1 MEGMEV
7 RVVDGVEVVAGE
19 VVGGI
24 GLRRDGVLSGLRI
37 IRSWHR
43 IGPPLSNTTL
53 QDLRNLCMGRC
64 IRQKVLHYWE
74 NLRNVQG
81 IEWVDNLSQD
91 CSGMWT

>member
-7 RVVDGVEVVAGE
+7 RVVDGVGVVAGE

-37 IRSWHR
+37 MRSWHG
-43 IGPPLSNTTL
+43 IGPPSSNTTS
-53 QDLRNLCMGRC
+53 QDSRNLCVGWC
-64 IRQKVLHYWE
+64 IRQKALHYWE

-81 IEWVDNLSQD
+81 IEWADNLSRD
-91 CSGMWT
+91 CLGM